1 MRNKKDNKHQKYKLD
16 ASYDNHKYNFQK
28 NSIKSKNHNMISKN
42 IFFESKKIN
51 NNNTF
56 QNINRNK
63 SYLNKGNTDELN
75 TNKINL
81 LHIQK
86 NSTNSKL
93 SKNRILNYQ
102 NTPLRRDCYTPDKNI
117 NNLKYN
123 IGISTHKKDS
133 KNSFS
138 LLKQNMH
145 KNQSFIEYHYKNSSK
160 KYLTRAK
167 NNYNNNLSN
176 ERKKALTPDKTINSR
191 NIKFNNN
198 HTNFGKYGENKK
210 IKEPLNYSN
219 LSQNQ
224 FMTKFSKSYNNSN
237 STDNYN
243 LLNNSSISNHFSNGL
258 NRKKSNDNYMN
269 YNNPKF
275 NTRLSK
281 GAKLP
286 VLTNISKDKF
296 SRSFCSHN
304 HGKKNFS
311 GKKEKYLFSNLKLN
325 KTKNEFRKIYS
336 KNNFSRV
343 IARSKSTDSKIFKKN
358 NSNNKFLFK
367 KDNNHCFKHN
377 LKNKNM
383 KGKLVNNVSYDH
395 LSKNYNINNNKLM
408 NQNNFHNTF
417 YLSQK
422 MGNFNMTQNNKIK
435 YYDINNMA
443 FNKMKINGN
452 NGLNMSDYNTN
463 NNINI
468 NSNTFLEMAQQKLK
482 NKKIFNQKN
491 YKNNLGTKSSTNT
504 YDDINSSN
512 SNVSRNNKILDS
524 IEEIHFNFVN
534 VVQSSRNL
542 MKIQESIEGEK
553 ILNNNPNST
562 VIIVE
567 ERDIE

>member
-63 SYLNKGNTDELN
+63 SYLNKVNTDELN

-176 ERKKALTPDKTINSR
+176 ERKKALTPDKSINSR

-452 NGLNMSDYNTN
+452 NGLNMSDYNS